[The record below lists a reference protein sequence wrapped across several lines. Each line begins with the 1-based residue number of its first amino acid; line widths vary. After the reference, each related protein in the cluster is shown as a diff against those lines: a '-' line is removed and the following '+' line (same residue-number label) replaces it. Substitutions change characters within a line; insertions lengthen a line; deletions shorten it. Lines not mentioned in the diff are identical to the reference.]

1 MLKSWP
7 GVGCLFD
14 TYVSLC
20 SASAQGV
27 LHYVVNKFRV
37 LAHILRALGLGFSG
51 IFSLSQALVKVHS
64 EYVVVFVPTLVLTLS
79 PTSFVGLP

>member
-20 SASAQGV
+20 SAGAQGV

-37 LAHILRALGLGFSG
+37 LAHIECLRGWL
-51 IFSLSQALVKVHS
+51 
-64 EYVVVFVPTLVLTLS
+64 
-79 PTSFVGLP
+79 